1 MPRMRMI
8 SQRSLGGPEVLEVV
22 DTERPAAG
30 PGEVLVRVHAAGV
43 NPADRKVRSG
53 HVRLFGDPPF
63 TLGHEFSGVVTEAG
77 DKAGFRPGDE
87 VFGWTTPPHGAYAD
101 YVVPPPISLAAK
113 PVSIDHVHAAALPIA
128 GLTAWQALVKV
139 GQVRAGH
146 RVLVHGAAGGVG
158 HLAVQIAKARGA
170 HVIGTARAAKH
181 GFLRELGVDELI
193 DHTTED
199 FARTRNV
206 DVVLDTVSGE
216 VGLRS
221 LATLTPGGVVIDV
234 VGLGF
239 DRTAVKERA
248 AANGLRFVE
257 HNLEPIPGD
266 LAALA
271 ELVDRDGLR
280 PFVEE
285 TLPLTDAVKAH
296 ELGESGRV
304 RGKVVLVP

>member
-1 MPRMRMI
+1 MI

-22 DTERPAAG
+22 DTDRPDPG
-30 PGEVLVRVHAAGV
+30 PGEVLVQVRAAGV

-53 HVRLFGDPPF
+53 YVRLFGDPPF
-63 TLGHEFSGVVTEAG
+63 TLGHEFSGVVTEVGAEVG
-77 DKAGFRPGDE
+77 GFRSGDE
-87 VFGWTTPPHGAYAD
+87 VFGWVTPPHGAYAD
-101 YVVPPPISLAAK
+101 YVVVPATSLAIK
-113 PVSIDHVHAAALPIA
+113 PTSIDHVHAAALPIA

-139 GQVRAGH
+139 GQVRAGQ

-181 GFLRELGVDELI
+181 DFVRELGADELI

-199 FARTRNV
+199 FTRTRNV
-206 DVVLDTVSGE
+206 DLVLDTVSGE

-221 LATLTPGGVVIDV
+221 LATLYPGGALIDV
-234 VGLGF
+234 VGIGF

-248 AANGLRFVE
+248 AAGGLRFVE
-257 HNLEPIPGD
+257 HNLEPAPGD

-271 ELVDRDGLR
+271 EVVDRDGLR
-280 PFVEE
+280 PFVTE
-285 TLPLTDAVKAH
+285 TLPLTDAAKAH
-296 ELGESGRV
+296 ELTESGQV